1 MDIKDSYL
9 HGTIG
14 VVKSIS
20 VNEDKL
26 TYTLADINQTTT
38 TVTLPT
44 ATQTANGLLSSTD
57 KIKLDTST
65 GINQSIP
72 YIVGPTTDTTAG
84 TWTGTYAGITDY
96 TEGLTII
103 YVPNVAGASTT
114 TLNINGIGSKVCYYT
129 GASKVTTHYPAGTPI
144 LFTYSGGGWKRA
156 DYYYDSLQLRV
167 YRQTTGYDADYPI
180 LVSRTLASSIGT
192 SGSNNSYSNVYSLIG
207 DDSTKT
213 PTINPLTGEIKAPKF
228 TGTFNGTA
236 SSVTNSLILKI
247 NSGST
252 EGTNLYTYNGAA
264 NKTLDIKQG
273 DNVTLTATEDTLII
287 AASDSK
293 VTQSDYTGS
302 SNLQILLSYY
312 TNNDTTASVRKSSKL
327 TFNPSSGL
335 LTTPIFK
342 GDWTYTSDS
351 RSVAT
356 IPSDYKS
363 SFKFVGIKDPS
374 VIGLT
379 STETGSWVSLFG
391 WKGYYD
397 NTGPHSWELAS
408 DSKERIWVRSG
419 VGIRSDGSGNE
430 DWKDWH
436 KLAYTSDI
444 PTKVSQLTNDS
455 GYVTGGPYLPLSGGI
470 MDKDAYIS
478 WTTLGNPFSEVI
490 SDWST
495 VTGDGIRVFSSTTT
509 DSGAPATFCTALH
522 VKGSYGFQIA
532 GRGGSTSNDFFIR
545 NISSS
550 LWNIL
555 IHSNNYTSY
564 LGYIGT
570 TAVQANSANQELT
583 GITNATISGTTT
595 SKTTITKQLVISSTD
610 NERHLTFSRESANYI
625 IFPETGYL
633 AFGTTNGEVG
643 IKHMLTHNYF
653 APYNNVTS
661 NLGTNSRK
669 WNTLYVNNI
678 YTSDLVSDSSTING
692 DLTLT
697 TNTAITPKLR
707 FQRRTATDSYY
718 DYYLYASSDAKLVLG
733 YNNNGTDTD
742 FATFYVDGHYSGNSA
757 TTNKLK
763 TAVTLW
769 GQSFDGSSNVNGNIT
784 FDNEQ
789 AIIQKLPRVNAN
801 GGGWA
806 SDIIVTKKADD
817 SYLYQIGV
825 YGVNVTPYYM
835 YLGFQGHNG
844 LNNFRIYQDG
854 VRFGTNIILHE
865 GNYNLYSPKLDG
877 TGATGTWGINITGS
891 AAKLTTPRTLWGQSF
906 DGTGNVTG
914 DMTGVGSIN
923 RVFKVISTQ
932 DIAQLNVSEESSTVN
947 YSHLYVS
954 SNNTSNINTRP
965 LVLQNGY
972 GNVGIGLVAPTEKLE
987 VNGNVKATSFIGNL
1001 DWSYIQNKPS
1011 NLPANGGDA
1020 DTVDGKHASD
1030 FLQIYNNNIDD
1041 YTQCISLP
1049 RIKISYITGQGDFGS
1064 LTIPTFASNRSDYF
1078 FQTELRFDNRGGLK
1092 YRNLSHII
1100 TDEFKSLLD
1109 SLNYTNY
1116 VNTINFPGLNKTGTV
1131 TSVGLSV
1138 PTGFSVSSSSITTS
1152 GTLGITF
1159 ASGYSLPTT
1168 AKQNNWD
1175 TVYNWYTSI
1184 TATDTDVLVNK
1195 WGEIV
1200 DFLDSVAEGTDIT
1213 DEFVTRKTN
1222 QTITGLKTF
1231 ESNSSTTGVSLIL
1244 KNKGWS
1250 ASMSTAM
1257 DFYNGSVYTV
1267 PNARIETKMVN
1278 NGTSGGTLIFYTQTK
1293 HASTNPNPNGLTE
1306 RFRISDDG
1314 LTSVTGDFSVSNDL
1328 TVSRYLKVLGQNVT
1342 YNSTSK
1348 FCIVPGTDAIYLE
1361 AGNNNFTD
1369 NVPLYITGY
1378 NGRVGNSL
1386 YLRYSN
1392 IYTRDGNYINID
1404 SGNYN
1409 SYSPK
1414 LDGTGAT
1421 GTWNI
1426 DINGSA
1432 KKLNNLSSSDFVRSY
1447 QAVGANYTTGSW
1459 IGYTY
1464 VTDEHGG
1471 AITGGL
1477 ISAGTNSYYSQL
1489 NGSVNSHKLFYRYI
1503 NSGNAS
1509 DWKQLAF
1516 IDNIPTLTSQL
1527 TNDSGFLVSDD
1538 LTNYVTLDTNQTITG
1553 VKKFQKDIQV
1563 YSNYNEHNYGVRL
1576 LGNADCGW
1584 LQFGQ
1589 FTGDNRFNAGKIA
1602 GINGVWLNQLNI
1614 YANESIFSRSVTA
1627 TKFITSGGTSSQFV
1641 KGDGSLDSNT
1651 YATST
1656 SLNNYLPLSG
1666 GTLSGLLTI
1675 NNTANDAFDQKYISL
1690 TNNSVESARIGI
1702 SSHSA
1707 LGLYAKENIYL
1718 RPNSSFS
1725 ASTYGLVISSTSLTY
1740 NGQNVLHAGNYSSY
1754 ALPLTGGTL
1763 SGNLTL
1769 SGDSTLLRNIKFDY
1783 TSGWAQYICALQ
1795 VDNVTKFVIAGY
1807 GSYTVNA
1814 SDNDIHYVYMGC
1826 NNVTGLNLRI
1836 SSTELKWGDNP
1847 ILHSGNYTSY
1857 TPILNSSSTHA
1868 TNTSVIYAPTTAG
1881 TSGQYLMSNGSGAPV
1896 WASLSALANPY
1907 AIKFKNS
1914 AGTEVSY
1921 NGSQAI
1927 DLTGGVYESVYSNIS
1942 TKSNY
1947 IGSYAHTNTC
1957 GIKYY
1962 YCGAKGDD
1970 VDVTGK
1976 YVGYNSTTT
1985 TYQSILRLQ
1994 SHITDQNSLWYID
2007 LIFDVNNGNIWERR
2021 VSAGNTPILKQIAWT
2036 SDIPATLKN
2045 PYSITFTNTT
2055 GTVITYDGSTS
2066 VDLSSGINYATKS
2079 SVANNG
2085 IFYIEGTGTTAG
2097 TWLGEHDEIKELYK
2111 GLTIAYKIPI
2121 AGASPTTLKINNL
2134 QAVTC
2139 YYNAN
2144 SYLTTHYSV
2153 GSVILLVYDGTYF
2166 RVSDYDS
2173 IHIAD
2178 CYTTTASSTA
2188 AKSAS
2193 ATYYKLRTGNLFICT
2208 VYRDNTAAAELTLNI
2223 NSTGA
2228 KPIWIN
2234 GTASSATNYTLP
2246 AGRYLVYYDGTNYY
2260 FYTNGGVK
2268 IPQVYGNASS
2278 ASVLQTSRKIWGQ
2291 SFDGS
2296 GNIEGDL
2303 TIMARDTDKSI
2314 QFLSGGS
2321 GSTHNW
2327 RIAYIGTGTGD
2338 TNYLS
2343 FESTKATANTW
2354 EPALQLGCTTL
2365 NATFAGTVTA
2375 PNFVQNSNG
2384 ISDFTN
2390 GIVQIKTLNALTNE
2404 TATTYAK
2411 GSAGQILRSNGTNV
2425 YWSDLSK
2432 LTSTAIKTNQ
2442 SYSLKNSSW
2451 EDTGYSISGL
2461 ETGSYMIQVI
2471 STNMVASGIFSVQK
2485 SLTDTMGDE
2494 IPLHV
2499 YGSAGWRPYLRT
2511 YGTKLEISANHVTTV
2526 SRTVTIKIV
2535 QII

>member
-273 DNVTLTATEDTLII
+273 DNVTLTATEDTLTI

-391 WKGYYD
+391 WKGYSD

-419 VGIRSDGSGNE
+419 VGIRIDGSGNE
-430 DWKDWH
+430 DWNDWH
-436 KLAYTSDI
+436 KLAYISDI
-444 PTKVSQLTNDS
+444 PTKISQLTNDS
-455 GYVTGGPYLPLSGGI
+455 GYVTGGPYLPLSGGTMSGNLNMGGKSI
-470 MDKDAYIS
+470 INPCVVKKETDQSKQYLLVSQINLRSLSTVGKYVYIKTPLQNTSSDTNNGMNIIEFNIYQHKSNNIQNGVSKILLKWYGYDRSLTGYFRSS
-478 WTTLGNPFSEVI
+478 WTCIGDYEGKIYIGLDSEFYYNIIFEKDFTRNDRIDIPYFSTGFNRTADDSEGWNFGTTDDLNIFTAYRESTLEKTY
-490 SDWST
+490 SDGYKIPNGTSSQFLKA
-495 VTGDGIRVFSSTTT
+495 DGSVENLSRIEIKTFTANTDGWYKIGTLSTTHY
-509 DSGAPATFCTALH
+509 SFGLF
-522 VKGSYGFQIA
+522 
-532 GRGGSTSNDFFIR
+532 
-545 NISSS
+545 
-550 LWNIL
+550 
-555 IHSNNYTSY
+555 
-564 LGYIGT
+564 
-570 TAVQANSANQELT
+570 
-583 GITNATISGTTT
+583 
-595 SKTTITKQLVISSTD
+595 TITKGYSMYPSESYLIAIGAGRNANNGNAYNSEFSINLLSGQYPVTQYIQKIRLSKINNSTTSIEVYITFNNGGSESFKITNINSHIVFQTPELVT
-610 NERHLTFSRESANYI
+610 
-625 IFPETGYL
+625 ETPSIYKEMSL
-633 AFGTTNGEVG
+633 VKG
-643 IKHMLTHNYF
+643 IK
-653 APYNNVTS
+653 
-661 NLGTNSRK
+661 
-669 WNTLYVNNI
+669 
-678 YTSDLVSDSSTING
+678 TSDKFYG
-692 DLTLT
+692 DLVG
-697 TNTAITPKLR
+697 NAD
-707 FQRRTATDSYY
+707 TAT
-718 DYYLYASSDAKLVLG
+718 KL
-733 YNNNGTDTD
+733 
-742 FATFYVDGHYSGNSA
+742 ATA
-757 TTNKLK
+757 R
-763 TAVTLW
+763 TLW

-817 SYLYQIGV
+817 SYLYKIGV

-1184 TATDTDVLVNK
+1184 TATDTDALVNK

-1213 DEFVTRKTN
+1213 DEFVTRKTD
-1222 QTITGLKTF
+1222 QTITGAKTF
-1231 ESNSSTTGVSLIL
+1231 ATRILTISNPDYGDVTLKFYRGSNTAWSIVDTGGNLKFNELASNTTRLVLYESAQG
-1244 KNKGWS
+1244 GS
-1250 ASMSTAM
+1250 AAFAGQVTA
-1257 DFYNGSVYTV
+1257 
-1267 PNARIETKMVN
+1267 TKFI
-1278 NGTSGGTLIFYTQTK
+1278 TSGGTSSKFVKGDGSLDSTTYATSASLGNYLPLSGGTMIDGALIKWNESTTSYDWTSDFGAGFKILHYNPTKFYGTGIHIGDSFYRMQLAYN
-1293 HASTNPNPNGLTE
+1293 ASDSNIK
-1306 RFRISDDG
+1306 FR
-1314 LTSVTGDFSVSNDL
+1314 VS
-1328 TVSRYLKVLGQNVT
+1328 
-1342 YNSTSK
+1342 STS
-1348 FCIVPGTDAIYLE
+1348 TTS
-1361 AGNNNFTD
+1361 FTEWKILL
-1369 NVPLYITGY
+1369 NET
-1378 NGRVGNSL
+1378 
-1386 YLRYSN
+1386 
-1392 IYTRDGNYINID
+1392 
-1404 SGNYN
+1404 NYN

-1432 KKLNNLSSSDFVRSY
+1432 NKLNNLSSSDFVRKYS
-1447 QAVGANYTTGSW
+1447 AVGANNVIGSW

-1464 VTDEHGG
+1464 ATAEHGG
-1471 AITGGL
+1471 SVVGGV
-1477 ISAGTNSYYSQL
+1477 ISVGTDSYYSQL
-1489 NGSVNSHKLFYRYI
+1489 NGSVSAYKLYYRFI
-1503 NSGNAS
+1503 NNGNAS
-1509 DWKQLAF
+1509 NWKELAF

-1527 TNDSGFLVSDD
+1527 TNDSGFLISSD
-1538 LTNYVTLDTNQTITG
+1538 LTNYVTLDTAQTITG
-1553 VKKFQKDIQV
+1553 RKTFTQTIDIRKSTPTVKFLNAEGTV
-1563 YSNYNEHNYGVRL
+1563 LGFFGYSA
-1576 LGNADCGW
+1576 ADKP
-1584 LQFGQ
+1584 
-1589 FTGDNRFNAGKIA
+1589 R
-1602 GINGVWLNQLNI
+1602 VWM
-1614 YANESIFSRSVTA
+1614 SDGTTA
-1627 TKFITSGGTSSQFV
+1627 H
-1641 KGDGSLDSNT
+1641 
-1651 YATST
+1651 
-1656 SLNNYLPLSG
+1656 YL
-1666 GTLSGLLTI
+1666 
-1675 NNTANDAFDQKYISL
+1675 
-1690 TNNSVESARIGI
+1690 
-1702 SSHSA
+1702 
-1707 LGLYAKENIYL
+1707 
-1718 RPNSSFS
+1718 
-1725 ASTYGLVISSTSLTY
+1725 
-1740 NGQNVLHAGNYSSY
+1740 
-1754 ALPLTGGTL
+1754 
-1763 SGNLTL
+1763 
-1769 SGDSTLLRNIKFDY
+1769 
-1783 TSGWAQYICALQ
+1783 
-1795 VDNVTKFVIAGY
+1795 
-1807 GSYTVNA
+1807 
-1814 SDNDIHYVYMGC
+1814 
-1826 NNVTGLNLRI
+1826 
-1836 SSTELKWGDNP
+1836 
-1847 ILHSGNYTSY
+1847 LHSGNYTSY
-1857 TPILNSSSTHA
+1857 TPILNSSSEHA

-2268 IPQVYGNASS
+2268 IPQVYGNAETSTNVKIQRLVADSDLNTLTTDGVYGTTVTSVCRSLINAPTDRINGEARLEISTCGNSNHVFQTLYAKLSNQYDIWIRSGSTSS
-2278 ASVLQTSRKIWGQ
+2278 FSAWSKILTSSNYNSYSPKLDGTGATGTWGISITGSAATLTTSRTIWGQ

-2296 GNIEGDL
+2296 GNIDGNL
-2303 TIMARDTDKSI
+2303 TIIAGDTDKSI
-2314 QFLSGGS
+2314 RFLSASGG
-2321 GSTHNW
+2321 TYNW
-2327 RIAYIGTGTGD
+2327 RIAYIGTGTGN

-2343 FESTKATANTW
+2343 FESTKATTNTW
-2354 EPALQLGCTTL
+2354 EPALQLACTTL

-2404 TATTYAK
+2404 TETKYAK
-2411 GSAGQILRSNGTNV
+2411 GAAGQILRSNGTNV

-2442 SYSLKNSSW
+2442 SYPLKNSSW
-2451 EDTGYSISGL
+2451 TDTGYSISGL
-2461 ETGSYMIQVI
+2461 ETGSYMIQVT

-2485 SLTDTMGDE
+2485 SLIDTMGDE

-2499 YGSAGWRPYLRT
+2499 YGSADWRPYLRT
-2511 YGTKLEISANHVTTV
+2511 YGTKLEISANHAATV